1 MKLKKCL
8 GVAMSLFMCAN
19 LISSTAVHGLTIW
32 NADASASYAE
42 RYAFTRNTGN
52 YPSWTENNCTNFV
65 SQCLRAG
72 GATMSDTWKCRKTAL
87 TIGNFNWDITT
98 SWSRAQNLQ
107 DRLIKSGFAKSGGS
121 WKGITGTNTRYKTGM
136 TKADVITYDWKSDGT
151 KDHSSIISKVDT
163 VSSPTALVC
172 ANTNNQKNVIWTLN
186 LTPLEAQNVTFQF
199 LDLVPANYTKM

>member
-8 GVAMSLFMCAN
+8 GFAMSLFMCAN

-42 RYAFTRNTGN
+42 KYALTRNTGN
-52 YPSWTENNCTNFV
+52 YPSWSSNNCTNFV

-107 DRLIKSGFAKSGGS
+107 ERLTKSGFAKVGGT
-121 WKGITGTNTRYKTGM
+121 WKGITSPTTYKTGM
-136 TKADVITYDWKSDGT
+136 TKADVITYDWESDRT
-151 KDHSSIISKVDT
+151 RDHSAIISQVT
-163 VSSPTALVC
+163 TSSTPTALVC
-172 ANTNNQKNVIWTLN
+172 ANTTNRKNVIWTLGI
-186 LTPLEAQNVTFQF
+186 TPANATKITFEL
-199 LDLVPANYTKM
+199 LDLVPTNYTKM